1 MTLRNSVEDGVD
13 DFINPIFS
21 NIYDGINKAMLHVL
35 IVGINFCSCC
45 CVSCIALLYNCI
57 DYLLDET
64 HVRVNFGYSSY
75 LLFNI
80 CKEGKLFAGL
90 REHLLLLI
98 RDSLL
103 LFFFLSSD
111 AFLFLSNLFAAALTA
126 PLLTLTR
133 SEVVCPFVTLRAVNL
148 DDSLFIANINSIVS
162 TVTLSLHSYC
172 IYNLD
177 TIVADLMD
185 LICELPECNFATKA
199 NVFAMPHA
207 SSPSRILLSDNLLL
221 ATLFNSV
228 SGDALFFCI
237 SFVCTNKSTT
247 LAACCLCFVIVS
259 VIWGNCRGG
268 SGFWSLNS
276 RGFFD
281 YNISVAALGY
291 LSCDMSEVRSVG
303 CSFCCHSVLSR
314 FFVVD
319 IHADL
324 CEEVINFI
332 TLSLLLFIRR
342 LTMLMMMRML
352 MGIIRNLLVMMTSGI
367 SSLTVSGPVFD
378 DTYTNTCIGTL
389 ACRLLLSLEALLVSL
404 VCNRRNLLGLSLVLT
419 VAVSA
424 MSCFLVCEMSLLLLG
439 LSSANDDVL
448 LLSLIHFSCNGFEGV
463 CVEIR

>member
-45 CVSCIALLYNCI
+45 CMCCIALLNNCI

-64 HVRVNFGYSSY
+64 HVRVHFGYSGY

-111 AFLFLSNLFAAALTA
+111 TFLFLSNLFAAALTA

-133 SEVVCPFVTLRAVNL
+133 SEVICPFMTLRAVNL
-148 DDSLFIANINSIVS
+148 DDSLFVANMNSIVS
-162 TVTLSLHSYC
+162 TITLSLHSYC
-172 IYNLD
+172 IYNLH
-177 TIVADLMD
+177 TIVADLMH

-207 SSPSRILLSDNLLL
+207 SSPSRFLLSDNLLL

-228 SGDALFFCI
+228 SSDALFFCI
-237 SFVCTNKSTT
+237 SLVCTNKATA

-259 VIWGNCRGG
+259 VIRGDCRGG
-268 SGFWSLNS
+268 SGFWSRNG

-281 YNISVAALGY
+281 DNISVAALGC
-291 LSCDMSEVRSVG
+291 LSSDMSEVRSIG

-314 FFVVD
+314 LFVID
-319 IHADL
+319 IYADL
-324 CEEVINFI
+324 CEEIVNII
-332 TLSLLLFIRR
+332 ALSLLLFIRR

-352 MGIIRNLLVMMTSGI
+352 MRVIRNVLVMMSSGV
-367 SSLTVSGPVFD
+367 SSLTVSGSIFD
-378 DTYTNTCIGTL
+378 DACINTCIDTL
-389 ACRLLLSLEALLVSL
+389 ACRLLLPLEALLVRL

-419 VAVSA
+419 VAVSS
-424 MSCFLVCEMSLLLLG
+424 MVRVCEMSLLLLLG
-439 LSSANDDVL
+439 LSGTNDDVL
-448 LLSLIHFSCNGFEGV
+448 LLSLIHFSCSGL
-463 CVEIR
+463 